1 MIAIDLTQLDITS
14 VCVGALFC
22 WIWTQ
27 YILKAIFVWFI
38 IPVGAILLGKSRES
52 VINDGVEKA
61 RKRLEALLPHWTV
74 NR

>member
-1 MIAIDLTQLDITS
+1 MITIDFTQLDITS
-14 VCVGALFC
+14 FGIGALAY
-22 WIWTQ
+22 WIWSQ

-38 IPVGAILLGKSRES
+38 IPVGGILTGKSRES